1 MKKTFNFLS
10 ISLLAILLASC
21 NNTSVSTK
29 EDDVNPNEKVVG
41 NGKLSSNERTIE
53 SFHAIELQGVFNVML
68 KQSTKEAL
76 KIETDENLQSLIQSK
91 VDNGVLKIKL
101 KDSTNIKNL
110 KKIDIYINFV
120 SIDRI
125 TTAGVGSVKCLD
137 TLRLP
142 SLDCKLQG
150 VGATNLMI
158 ITNSLSVNSEMV
170 GALFLAGNAKD
181 LRITNKGLGAIE
193 AFNLK
198 TETLFLDTEGI
209 GSAELFVTERLT
221 IHSKGLGGVK
231 YKGNPKQKRIQREGI
246 GKIEAVE

>member
-1 MKKTFNFLS
+1 MKKTKLYLS
-10 ISLLAILLASC
+10 MLVLALILASC
-21 NNTSVSTK
+21 GNSSISINEEDNATK
-29 EDDVNPNEKVVG
+29 ESFAG
-41 NGKLSSNERTIE
+41 NGKLSSNDRTIE

-68 KQSTKEAL
+68 KQSKKEGL

-110 KKIDIYINFV
+110 KKIDIYIDFV

-150 VGATNLMI
+150 VGATSLMI
-158 ITNSLSVNSEMV
+158 NTQSLSIHSEMV
-170 GALFLAGNAKD
+170 GVLFLAGQAND
-181 LRITNKGLGAIE
+181 LQIINKGLGAIE
-193 AFNLK
+193 AFELK
-198 TETLFLDTEGI
+198 TNTLFLDTEGI
-209 GSAELFVTERLT
+209 GGAELFATDRIT
-221 IHSKGLGGVK
+221 IHSKGLVGVR
-231 YKGNPKQKRIQREGI
+231 YKGHPKQRRIQSEGI

>member
-1 MKKTFNFLS
+1 MKKTYNFVS
-10 ISLLAILLASC
+10 ILLFTFLLASC
-21 NNTSVSTK
+21 DNNSVSSKATELDTK
-29 EDDVNPNEKVVG
+29 EKVVG
-41 NGKLSSNERTIE
+41 NGNVSSNDRTVE

-76 KIETDENLQSLIQSK
+76 KIETDENLQALIQTT

-101 KDSTNIKNL
+101 KDSTNIKNF
-110 KKIDIYINFV
+110 KKIDIYIDFIT
-120 SIDRI
+120 IDRI
-125 TTAGVGSVKCLD
+125 ATAGVGSVKCLD
-137 TLRLP
+137 TLHLP

-150 VGATNLMI
+150 VGVTNLMI
-158 ITNSLSVNSEMV
+158 ITNSLSVYSEMV

-209 GSAELFVTERLT
+209 GAAELFVTERLT
-221 IHSKGLGGVK
+221 VHSKGLGGVK

>member
-10 ISLLAILLASC
+10 ILLVAILLVSC

-29 EDDVNPNEKVVG
+29 EDNVNTKKKVAG
-41 NGKLSSNERTIE
+41 NGNVSSNNRTIE
-53 SFHAIELQGVFNVML
+53 SFHEIQLQGVFNVML
-68 KQSTKEAL
+68 KQGNKEAL
-76 KIETDENLQSLIQSK
+76 KIETDENLQSLIQSSVEK
-91 VDNGVLKIKL
+91 GILKIKF

-110 KKIDIYINFV
+110 KKIDIYIDFI

-137 TLRLP
+137 TLHLP

-150 VGATNLMI
+150 VGTTNLMI

-209 GSAELFVTERLT
+209 GAAELFVTERLT

-231 YKGNPKQKRIQREGI
+231 YKGKPKQKRIQREGI